1 MSILLL
7 SLLLLLLV
15 GIGALMGRRV
25 SAMERFQNAP
35 AKRTAME
42 KFVSGNPM
50 TTTGPESHAFH
61 VTGTVNVDPLARDI
75 AVQDAV
81 VEGGKKKPTPAP
93 PAPNPDPL
101 PPTPAPNPTPPP
113 PPPQNGSRCPA
124 CPDMSQYI
132 RMDEI
137 PCWNCTLP

>member
-1 MSILLL
+1 MSILIL

-15 GIGALMGRRV
+15 GIGALMGRRIT
-25 SAMERFQNAP
+25 AIERFQDKHP
-35 AKRTAME
+35 ATTE
-42 KFVSGNPM
+42 DVSDNKQQQ
-50 TTTGPESHAFH
+50 TFQI
-61 VTGTVNVDPLARDI
+61 TGTVNVDPLARDI

-81 VEGGKKKPTPAP
+81 VEGGKKSHLPK
-93 PAPNPDPL
+93 PAPNPTPA
-101 PPTPAPNPTPPP
+101 PPTPAPNPEPAPPKP
-113 PPPQNGSRCPA
+113 APHSA